1 MHMQTDAEQFCILEV
16 KCTAP
21 KHGDTNMTSA
31 ANILEKLDINLETST
46 AGELKAAR
54 DALEDGE
61 ALKHLGLT
69 DEDIPAVEAA
79 YTAIENV
86 LASKFSRSERIQS
99 IYDRLT
105 DLHDELIDLSEDLYD
120 LFNDEPDE
128 DGPVAQRLN
137 AAHEAL
143 ESAWS
148 ADDFDAVFF
157 NLTRARTLAE
167 KEA

>member
-1 MHMQTDAEQFCILEV
+1 M
-16 KCTAP
+16 
-21 KHGDTNMTSA
+21 TNA

-54 DALEDGE
+54 DALDDVE

-69 DEDIPAVEAA
+69 DEDIPAIEAA
-79 YTAIENV
+79 YTAIENT
-86 LASKFSRSERIQS
+86 LANKPSKADQIQS
-99 IYDRLT
+99 IYYRLT
-105 DLHDELIDLSEDLYD
+105 RIQDDLVEVYEDLYD
-120 LFNDEPDE
+120 LFNGEPDE

-143 ESAWS
+143 EDIWS
-148 ADDFDAVFF
+148 SDDFDAVFF
-157 NLTRARTLAE
+157 SLARARALAE